1 MIPIYNKSTLSK
13 ENTMKTLTTYDE
25 IEQVLQKKFVMI
37 LAKSH
42 TCTACKTIYDVLS
55 HNVENLDQVETYVV
69 YIDDM
74 DKFRGDHLIFSVPT
88 VLIFSEGK
96 ELLRESRYIN
106 YAKISRLIEMFSN

>member
-1 MIPIYNKSTLSK
+1 MNI
-13 ENTMKTLTTYDE
+13 LTTYKE
-25 IEQVLQKKFVMI
+25 IDQVIQKEFVMI

-42 TCTACKTIYDVLS
+42 TCTACKTIDDVLQY
-55 HNVENLDQVETYVV
+55 NVENLDQVEIYTVF
-69 YIDDM
+69 IDDM

-106 YAKISRLIEMFSN
+106 YAKISRLIDMFAN